1 MSPRTR
7 FRRPLLWSAA
17 VLLLSAAPAAA
28 QPPSPLELARGL
40 REHGYTELAMEY
52 LKELET
58 KPLSPDDKA
67 ALGLEKAKALLDA
80 SEEEPDEGTRVGM
93 VSVAKEGLN
102 AFLLNAPNHPRK
114 VEGLLATAKLIS
126 LDAREQ
132 LNRARRIDIPPAGE
146 DDVAR
151 DAAQEK
157 QKAEAKKARPL
168 FLLSSK
174 RYAEASELLRT
185 KLGEAADANAKKAL
199 EREVLEADLAA
210 GINQFNTA
218 ETFMPVTRQTIAEQE
233 ERNKYLEASKEM
245 FGKLDKGG
253 SSNRTVWVARA
264 WIAEVTYEQND
275 FNNAAQLVKA
285 IADARVVEADEG
297 KRLARFFQLR
307 RDFLAA
313 VGSGDPKKV
322 TESERALFAWLQ
334 QYGNPRRP
342 TNEVYAVRFYRA
354 RALHLLAEST
364 VPRPKEPNPKDPP
377 PKVPPPPPPPPTI
390 GATARA
396 QFAEAERLYRGLSQT
411 DHDYT
416 GRATKYRMQVVR
428 RLLGDADQPLST
440 YDTFEKAQMASLIQ
454 LSKLSAEEGKK
465 DAADPAKVDAVRT
478 AAILLLERAR
488 ELHTP
493 ADNQADVADVLLRL
507 IYFYQLSGQPYKA
520 AVLGEHVARTMPKM
534 SGGKAAVAGLLGLN
548 GYRMAGAKLKIDPT
562 ATDEEQAAVVE
573 LRKVDR
579 QKAMALARFLDEKYP
594 NDNAT
599 DSARFQ
605 LALMLNE
612 DRLHQQAFD
621 AVLKIRPAYPLI
633 NEVRLLEGY
642 LAAQLIAKD
651 SPLEPAQKVE
661 VFNRAKVDLAKA
673 ARPATVALEAE
684 VRAYVSA
691 RCRLATL
698 MLSQGRVDAKAEEA
712 DPGYRQA
719 MAIAGEVLA
728 AVPTFEC
735 LFTDKKLNLDGM
747 ELTLLAQDVR
757 ARALFLQSKALI
769 DAGKVDEAGVALEP
783 ALAEI
788 DKTGSAV
795 TEEMK
800 KWAADTE
807 ASEADALQR
816 DKILRL
822 AAGVDKVRIEV
833 LMAGFRL
840 RVAQGRAE
848 NDSEIMIAL
857 IGRVGGTIEDN
868 LPVLEALGRETA
880 AKMVA
885 AKKAGKENEAK
896 QLGFGLAI
904 LLKKIQ
910 NVPKLSAQQLLFIG
924 QMLSAVGQYDAAV
937 EALKRVPEP
946 EFKDWKSSPPD
957 RMKSRFNE
965 LKKQIADIENPI
977 IAKLPP
983 EDQAKA
989 NDPDGRKE
997 VLKKVVAM
1005 LMGPQKKAYDDAQ
1018 REFVELEKKMAA
1030 LPQGF
1035 EAKYGSQIAFYA
1047 PAQLS
1052 IAKTLRE
1059 DKRFQASEALLNEI
1073 IGTPDKPGWG
1083 SNRLYF
1089 RKELA
1094 TLYEERAATVADPKV
1109 AGPEWGRAL
1118 QVWQSL
1124 FAIARTRLQKLPPV
1138 PKLADNP
1145 TEEQKADH
1153 KAKEDARKV
1162 EERRLKNDFADAFFE
1177 QVRCTVKANQQLRAG
1192 PALAPKL
1199 QKSLEDAAKNCIDI
1213 EKQLPKIED
1222 WDAEVQNRYVALL
1235 AETPAMLAE
1244 YKKLGGKIFLEKK
1257 PLDP

>member
-1 MSPRTR
+1 MSLRTR
-7 FRRPLLWSAA
+7 FRRPLFWSAVA
-17 VLLLSAAPAAA
+17 LLLSAAPAAA

-40 REHGYTELAMEY
+40 REHGYTDLALEY
-52 LKELET
+52 LKDIET

-67 ALGLEKAKALLDA
+67 ALSLEKAKALLDA

-93 VSVAKEGLN
+93 VAVAKEGLN
-102 AFLLNAPNHPRK
+102 TFIITAPNHPRK
-114 VEGLLATAKLIS
+114 SEGLLATAKLNA

-168 FLLSSK
+168 FLLASK
-174 RYAEASELLRT
+174 QYAEASGLLRG
-185 KLGEAADANAKKAL
+185 KLGEVADVNAKKAL
-199 EREVLEADLAA
+199 EREILDADLAA

-218 ETFMPVTRQTIAEQE
+218 ETFMPITRQTVAEQE
-233 ERNKYLEASKEM
+233 ERNKYLEASKEL

-253 SSNRTVWVARA
+253 ASNRTVWVARA

-275 FNNAAQLVKA
+275 FNTAAQMVTAILKA
-285 IADARVVEADEG
+285 NLLEAEDG
-297 KRLARFFQLR
+297 KRLAKFFQLR

-313 VGSGDPKKV
+313 LGADVKKL
-322 TESERALFAWLQ
+322 TESERALFTWLQ

-342 TNEVYAVRFYRA
+342 TPEVYAVRYYRA
-354 RALHLLAEST
+354 RALHVLAESSI
-364 VPRPKEPNPKDPP
+364 PRPAPPKDGKEPKEPPKAPAP
-377 PKVPPPPPPPPTI
+377 APTF
-390 GATARA
+390 GPTARA
-396 QFAEAERLYRGLSQT
+396 QFAEAERLYRGLAQT

-416 GRATKYRMQVVR
+416 ARAAKYRMQVVR

-454 LSKLSAEEGKK
+454 LGKLATAEQKK
-465 DAADPAKVDAVRT
+465 DAAQAEAART
-478 AAILLLERAR
+478 AAVLLLERAR
-488 ELHTP
+488 ELSTP
-493 ADNQADVADVLLRL
+493 ADNQADVADVLIRL
-507 IYFYQLSGQPYKA
+507 INFYRLSGQPYKA
-520 AVLGEHVARTMPKM
+520 AVLGEHVSRTMPKM
-534 SGGKAAVAGLLGLN
+534 SGGKAAAAGLLGLV
-548 GYRMAGAKLKIDPT
+548 GYQMSAARLKADPT
-562 ATDEEQAAVVE
+562 ATEEEQGAVAE

-599 DSARFQ
+599 DAARFQ

-612 DRLHQQAFD
+612 DKLYAQAFD
-621 AVLKIRPAYPLI
+621 TTLKVRPTYQFI

-642 LAAQLIAKD
+642 LAAQLISKD
-651 SPLEPAQKVE
+651 SPLDAAQKVE

-673 ARPATVALEAE
+673 SRPAPVALEAE

-691 RCRLATL
+691 RCRLAAL
-698 MLSQGRVDAKAEEA
+698 MLSQGRVDPKAEEA
-712 DPGYRQA
+712 NPGYRQA
-719 MAIAGEVLA
+719 TAIGNEALA
-728 AVPTFEC
+728 AIDTFEC
-735 LFTDKKLNLDGM
+735 LKTDKKPNLDGL
-747 ELTLLAQDVR
+747 ELKLLAQDIQ

-769 DAGKVDEAGVALEP
+769 DAGKVDEAGQGLEP

-788 DKTGSAV
+788 NKDGSAV
-795 TEEMK
+795 TEEMT

-807 ASEADALQR
+807 AAQAVAVQR

-822 AAGVDKVRIEV
+822 AAGVDKTRIEV

-840 RVAQGRAE
+840 RVAQNRANE
-848 NDSEIMIAL
+848 SEVMIAL
-857 IGRVGGTIEDN
+857 IGRVGGTIEGN

-885 AKKAGKENEAK
+885 AKKAGKAKEAE
-896 QLGFGLAI
+896 QLGLGLGI

-910 NVPKLSAQQLLFIG
+910 NVPNLSAPQLLFIG

-937 EALKRVPEP
+937 EALKKVPEP
-946 EFKDWKSSPPD
+946 DFKDWRKSPPD
-957 RMKSRFNE
+957 RMKPRAAE
-965 LKKQIADIENPI
+965 LKKQMTDIETPV
-977 IAKLPP
+977 IAKLPA

-989 NDPDGRKE
+989 ADPDGRKE
-997 VLKKVVAM
+997 VLKKVEMA
-1005 LMGPQKKAYDDAQ
+1005 LMGPQREAYAAAKKELA
-1018 REFVELEKKMAA
+1018 ELEKKIAEM
-1030 LPQGF
+1030 PQGF
-1035 EAKYGSQIAFYA
+1035 EAKYGSQMAYYA

-1073 IGTPDKPGWG
+1073 LGTQDKPGWG
-1083 SNRLYF
+1083 SSRLYF

-1094 TLYEERAATVADPKV
+1094 ALYEERAATVTTDLKL
-1109 AGPEWGRAL
+1109 AGQEWGRAL
-1118 QVWQSL
+1118 QVWQQL
-1124 FAIARTRLQKLPPV
+1124 FGIAKTRLQKLAPV
-1138 PKLADNP
+1138 PKLPDNA
-1145 TEEQKADH
+1145 TEDQKADH

-1162 EERRLKNDFADAFFE
+1162 EERKLKNEFADAFFE
-1177 QVRCTVKANQQLRAG
+1177 VVRCTVKANQQLRAA

-1199 QKSLEDAAKNCIDI
+1199 QKSFEDAAKNCADI
-1213 EKQLPKIED
+1213 EKQLPNLED

-1235 AETPAMLAE
+1235 AETPAMLVE
-1244 YKKLGGKIFLEKK
+1244 YKKLGGKVFLEKK